1 VEQLY
6 NIYLQVQ
13 DEKGNLE
20 NMIERMAV
28 GKQNNCP
35 AIY

>member
-6 NIYLQVQ
+6 NVYLQVQ

-20 NMIERMAV
+20 NMIGRMAV